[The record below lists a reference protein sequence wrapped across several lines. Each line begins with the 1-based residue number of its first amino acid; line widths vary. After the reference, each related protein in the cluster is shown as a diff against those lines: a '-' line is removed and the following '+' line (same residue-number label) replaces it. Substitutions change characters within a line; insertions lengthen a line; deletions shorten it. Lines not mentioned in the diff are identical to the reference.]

1 MDSFSSAK
9 KTFGPSPAVSPTSVL
24 PFVKFIDNKLT
35 LDDVP
40 LDTMTDVKVV
50 SILGKARM
58 GKSTFLN
65 AVVSKVTQENHTV
78 FATQGGIEHCTY
90 GIDYCFIPEK
100 KLLLLDSQGLAN
112 GDARHDPALL
122 LFLYMVSDAIVF
134 NDSKILQNEALKLIE
149 PVCAFM
155 TYIEDLDAIVKP
167 SLIFRLSDA
176 ELVKDTQKN
185 LDNVM
190 ASHPDQY
197 QSIRESITHLFK
209 TPLTL
214 VKTELL
220 DRKEKAL
227 LESGE
232 YLQLLS
238 ESENGFN
245 SAIQHILTTLASS
258 EPRPG
263 IMSRL
268 PQIIE
273 NINTNQKIK
282 IEKLDIVAMVADKDI
297 LEWVAEID
305 PALYAP
311 IPVDGTQASYDELVE
326 PRKKKRTALMASFR
340 RRFKGVPDSIREKHL
355 VSFAAKLNDPI
366 QKAILKSEEK
376 ATGILQSFLTKAN
389 EERTLPVIQSS
400 SYAFTHMKEEELK
413 AKYLTPYEKLKEAC
427 KSVYCKVKEEQEA
440 WIQRLYEIFFKG
452 IEECKAV
459 EVAERE
465 AVRKFCEDILE
476 SFEAKAV
483 EECKTLES
491 IGSPALPTKH
501 RILNLENEEILKR
514 WLLTK
519 IAEVQQFIQVSVTS
533 KSLAYRVKDGMLS
546 YTQASSDTPIYHT
559 HELIADI
566 YTNFAD
572 KLTAIVSNSSL
583 LVEALIARK
592 ESLLENTLI
601 NEYLLTGMIQRAN
614 PEITFVWDEIL
625 PQTMLSDVNT
635 TSKLPYMTLRT
646 WNSVYKPLYDEVVED
661 MKTSGYLRATCAPHE
676 NCEGDSL
683 CVLSMKK
690 EGNMQSIEAFA
701 SETPYTKNI
710 SEILLRKLRK
720 LYCKKVCEGMV
731 FPKVSLRFT

>member
-1 MDSFSSAK
+1 MDSFGSAK
-9 KTFGPSPAVSPTSVL
+9 KTFGSSPAVKPSSVL

-155 TYIEDLDAIVKP
+155 TYIEDLEAIVKP

-220 DRKEKAL
+220 DRKEKGM
-227 LESGE
+227 LEGGE

-238 ESENGFN
+238 DSENGFD

-263 IMSRL
+263 IIGRL

-326 PRKKKRTALMASFR
+326 PRKKKRAALMASFR

-355 VSFAAKLNDPI
+355 VSFAAKLHDPI
-366 QKAILKSEEK
+366 QKAIQKSEEK
-376 ATGILQSFLTKAN
+376 AMELMKPYLVKAN
-389 EERTLPVIQSS
+389 ESRTLPVLQSS
-400 SYAFTHMKEEELK
+400 SYAFTHMKEDELK
-413 AKYLTPYEKLKEAC
+413 AKYLSTYESLKGVC
-427 KSVYCKVKEEQEA
+427 QTVYFKVKEEQEA

-452 IEECKAV
+452 IAECKAAEAV
-459 EVAERE
+459 ERE
-465 AVRKFCEDILE
+465 AVRKFCEDSLA
-476 SFEAKAV
+476 SFEATKL

-491 IGSPALPTKH
+491 IGSPAHLKKH
-501 RILNLENEEILKR
+501 RILHLENKEILKR
-514 WLLTK
+514 WVATE
-519 IAEVQQFIQVSVTS
+519 IASVQDFIKATVTS
-533 KSLAYRVKDGMLS
+533 KSLAYNVKDGMLS
-546 YTQASSDTPIYHT
+546 YMQASSDTPIFHT
-559 HELIADI
+559 HDLIADI
-566 YTNFAD
+566 YTNFTE
-572 KLTAIVSNSSL
+572 KLTAIGSNSSL
-583 LVEALIARK
+583 LVEALVERK
-592 ESLLENTLI
+592 ESLLENTLFT
-601 NEYLLTGMIQRAN
+601 EYLLTGTIQRAN
-614 PEITFVWDEIL
+614 PEITFVRDDIL
-625 PQTMLSDVNT
+625 PQTMLS
-635 TSKLPYMTLRT
+635 TSTITNLPYMTLRT
-646 WNSVYKPLYDEVVED
+646 WNSLYKPLYDTVIQD
-661 MKTSGYLRATCAPHE
+661 MKKSGYLAATCTAHPG
-676 NCEGDSL
+676 CSGDSL
-683 CVLSMKK
+683 CVLSVKK
-690 EGNMQSIEAFA
+690 EDNAQSVEAFN
-701 SETPYTKNI
+701 SENPYTKNI

-720 LYCKKVCEGMV
+720 LYCKKVCEGME
-731 FPKVSLRFT
+731 FPKVGLTFT